1 MAARTK
7 RSCRTAGHDAP
18 TTINFSSELRKRID
32 SWAAKQSNRPA
43 RSEAILWLVEL
54 GLRTTEQK
62 GSLAYRAAT
71 ASEMAAHEIDRLID
85 PSATDEERQP
95 RKRRLIK
102 GPKEF
107 RDIPKRSRED

>member
-7 RSCRTAGHDAP
+7 RGRRTAGQAP
-18 TTINFSSELRKRID
+18 TTISFSSELRKRVD
-32 SWAAKQSNRPA
+32 AWAAKQSDKPA
-43 RSEAILWLVEL
+43 TSEAILRLVEL
-54 GLRTTEQK
+54 GLQTPQQR
-62 GSLAYRAAT
+62 GSLAYRAAK

-85 PSATDEERQP
+85 PSATDEERQL

-107 RDIPKRSRED
+107 RDIRKRSRED